1 VKLSDYQQLI
11 DQTDAYEA
19 EKLAELARAVVAD
32 VAKLVSDSG
41 VTITE
46 LIATWDTRDILILL
60 IAEKLLEDGRLSQKD
75 KNG

>member
-1 VKLSDYQQLI
+1 MKLSDYQDLL

-19 EKLAELARAVVAD
+19 EKLTKLARAVVAD

-41 VTITE
+41 VTMTE

-60 IAEKLLEDGRLSQKD
+60 IAEKLLEDNRLSQKD
-75 KNG
+75 KNS

>member
-1 VKLSDYQQLI
+1 MKLSDYQQLL

-41 VTITE
+41 VTMTE

>member
-1 VKLSDYQQLI
+1 MKLSDYQQLL

-41 VTITE
+41 VTMTE

-60 IAEKLLEDGRLSQKD
+60 IAEKLLEDNRLSQED

>member
-1 VKLSDYQQLI
+1 MKLSDYQQLI